1 MILTNWIVIT
11 GPPSSGKT
19 SLIDLLE
26 AGGYMVSPEVARE
39 IICYT
44 MHSGFLK
51 SHLPRNSLALQR
63 EILAV
68 TLRREHLLSPNDRNF
83 FDRGTPD
90 SIAYYNFHHFDPKE
104 AIKACQHRRY
114 EKVFYCE
121 GLPVVNDA
129 VRLENDCVAEEIG
142 ELIVNA
148 YESLSYNL
156 IRLPPVSL
164 EERLHLVLRYL
175 NLE

>member
-1 MILTNWIVIT
+1 MVLTNWVVIT

-19 SLIDLLE
+19 SLIDLL
-26 AGGYMVSPEVARE
+26 AARAYMVSPEVARE

-44 MHSGFLK
+44 MHSGYLK
-51 SHLPRNSLALQR
+51 NHFPRNGLALQR

-68 TLRREHLLSPNDRNF
+68 TLRREHLLSPQQRVF
-83 FDRGTPD
+83 FDRGMPD
-90 SIAYYNFHHFDPKE
+90 SIAYFNYHHFDPRD
-104 AIKACQHRRY
+104 AIKACRHRRY
-114 EKVFYCE
+114 QKVFYCE
-121 GLPVVNDA
+121 GLPVVKDSI
-129 VRLENDCVAEEIG
+129 RLENDSVAQKIG
-142 ELIVNA
+142 ELIINA
-148 YESLSYNL
+148 YEGLSYEL